1 MNIKKLISIVA
12 ISIFSFS
19 TVGCNMIAKTPEA
32 INKSVVAKVNDE
44 KITRG
49 DLDKSA
55 AMLQVIEQVKQQ
67 YGENYAKNEEAQ
79 SALKTQR
86 DQVLDTMIT
95 EKVMEQKAKELNI
108 MPSDSKIKSEVK
120 TQIDTLKKQQFSGDQ
135 TKFDEALKQQNLTQ
149 ETLNNL
155 FYQQVKAQDV
165 YNNLSNNVTKNLKI
179 TDKQVEDYYNKN
191 KYKYAESTDKT
202 HLEHILVKTEDEAKK
217 VKTRLD
223 KGEDFAKVAKD
234 VSQDT
239 ATKSKGGDLG
249 YVNYVDSGMDAD
261 FMAAAIK
268 LKEGQVSDPVKTQ
281 FGYHIIKC
289 VDKKEYP
296 VKKLSAVKDQIR
308 KELEDEQKQTTIKQ
322 KLTEWQ
328 KAAKIT
334 KYEKNL
340 A

>member
-1 MNIKKLISIVA
+1 MNIKKLVSIVA

-32 INKSVVAKVNDE
+32 INNSVVAKVNDE

-86 DQVLDTMIT
+86 AQVLDTMIT
-95 EKVMEQKAKELNI
+95 EKVMEQKAKEMNL
-108 MPSDSKIKSEVK
+108 MPTDSKLKSEVK
-120 TQIDTLKKQQFSGDQ
+120 TQIDTLKKQQFAGDE
-135 TKFDEALKQQNLTQ
+135 TKFQQALKQQNLTE

-155 FYQQVKAQDV
+155 FYEQIKSQEV
-165 YNNLSNNVTKNLKI
+165 YKSLSDSATKNIKI
-179 TDKQVEDYYNKN
+179 TDKQVEDYYKANQ
-191 KYKYAESTDKT
+191 YKYAEKPDKT
-202 HLEHILVKTEDEAKK
+202 HLEHILVKTEDDAKK
-217 VKTRLD
+217 VKARLD
-223 KGEDFAKVAKD
+223 KGEDFAKVAKE

-239 ATKSKGGDLG
+239 GSKDKGGDLG
-249 YVNYVDSGMDAD
+249 YVNYVDSGMDSD

-268 LKEGQVSDPVKTQ
+268 LKKGQVSDPVKTQ
-281 FGYHIIKC
+281 YGYHIIKC
-289 VDKKEYP
+289 VDKQEYP
-296 VKKLSAVKDQIR
+296 VKKLSAVKEQIR
-308 KELEDEQKQTTIKQ
+308 KELEDEQKQNSFKQ
-322 KLTEWQ
+322 KLSDWQ